1 MNASIQDISIF
12 SLSVAFI
19 PMVIVLGI
27 LVKWHMNYG
36 NAVYAIVRMVIQ
48 LLVIGY
54 LLVFIFNAESSWIVV
69 GILLVMVV
77 ASSWIALGSVGEHR
91 RKLLNY
97 ALIAI
102 FVGGVLTLLVIT
114 QGVLALD
121 PWYSPRF
128 MVPLAGMIFAN
139 AMNTVSLAAERLYSE
154 IKNGVSY
161 EQARNT
167 AFHAS
172 MIPIIN
178 SLLAVGLVSLPGMMT
193 GQILS
198 GVSPLVAVRYQI
210 VVMCMVFSSA
220 GMSSAGFLVMAKS
233 YFADKAGSD
242 GKQTS
247 E

>member
-1 MNASIQDISIF
+1 MNNSIQDIS
-12 SLSVAFI
+12 SLSLSIAFI
-19 PMVIVLGI
+19 PMIIVLGI

-36 NAVYAIVRMVIQ
+36 NAIYAIVRMVIQ
-48 LLVIGY
+48 LLIIGY
-54 LLVFIFNAESSWIVV
+54 LLVFIFSAESSWIVV
-69 GILLVMVV
+69 GILVVMVV
-77 ASSWIALGSVGEHR
+77 ASSWIALGTVSEHR
-91 RKLLNY
+91 RKLLNF

-102 FVGGVLTLLVIT
+102 FVGGVFTLLVIT

-139 AMNTVSLAAERLYSE
+139 AMNTVSLAAERLSSE
-154 IKNGVSY
+154 ISNGVSY
-161 EQARNT
+161 EKARNT

-178 SLLAVGLVSLPGMMT
+178 SLFAVGLVSLPGMMT

-220 GMSSAGFLVMAKS
+220 GISSAGFLLMAKS
-233 YFADKAGSD
+233 YFADRANND
-242 GKQTS
+242 EAQTS
-247 E
+247 G